1 MLLYTEFLSMTSSL
15 ERNQAVERIMKY
27 KLNPF
32 EVLRCSPEMTPD
44 EINQASAF
52 TLGANQLLRY

>member
-1 MLLYTEFLSMTSSL
+1 MTSSL

-44 EINQASAF
+44 EINQVSAF
-52 TLGANQLLRY
+52 TLGANQLLSY